1 MTGRPSATG
10 APRPHPD
17 HEPGSDPPPA
27 KGWMPQ
33 REDCPRGSV
42 REEQTTVIRGA
53 QSDRVENALI
63 TDELLTI
70 AQAADWLGTS
80 VRFPRRLITE
90 RRITFVRVG
99 RHVRI
104 PAGRDLGCL
113 DPGADGPDGACERQR
128 GDGLPAPDGDPGP
141 RDRGLTRRHGP
152 GAEAGQFSQLG
163 AR

>member
-1 MTGRPSATG
+1 
-10 APRPHPD
+10 
-17 HEPGSDPPPA
+17 
-27 KGWMPQ
+27 MPQ

-90 RRITFVRVG
+90 RRITFEVSSADVVSAMASIERFAQRVREEA
-99 RHVRI
+99 H
-104 PAGRDLGCL
+104 
-113 DPGADGPDGACERQR
+113 
-128 GDGLPAPDGDPGP
+128 LPKPVPYVA
-141 RDRGLTRRHGP
+141 HH
-152 GAEAGQFSQLG
+152 
-163 AR
+163 